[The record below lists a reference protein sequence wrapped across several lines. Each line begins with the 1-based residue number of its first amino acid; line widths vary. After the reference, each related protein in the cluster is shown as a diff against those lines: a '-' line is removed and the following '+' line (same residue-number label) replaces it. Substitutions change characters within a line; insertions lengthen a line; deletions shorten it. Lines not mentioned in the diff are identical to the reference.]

1 MTPSKYLKVTVHRVL
16 SGRLGIR
23 AVQNVPNPGW
33 AGLFHAVLRPTR
45 VRLRL
50 RSAYARTSGGA
61 IVTAVPVTIGVR
73 VPLREADAA
82 AAGVGGP
89 LVDTHGRVHR
99 DLRISLTDRCSL
111 RCTYCMPEQGNEWL
125 ARSSILT
132 TDEIVRIARVAADA
146 GVSTFR
152 LTGGEPLLR
161 TDIVDVV
168 RRLARLET
176 PDGERVQVAMTTNG
190 IRLPD
195 FLPDLE
201 AAGLARLNISLDTLD
216 RERFRELTRR
226 DRLDDVLEGIAAAQA
241 SGLRPLKIN
250 AVAMR
255 DVNDDELVA
264 LVEFALAHDA
274 QLRFIEQMP
283 LDAGHTWDR
292 SRMVTREEILDR
304 LSERWTLTP
313 VPGRGGAPAER
324 WSLDDTPHT
333 VGVIASV
340 TAPFCGDCDRL
351 RLTADGQLRNCLFS
365 TTEYDLLPILRAPEG
380 DDDAIDRM
388 LRSCVHG
395 KLPGHAINDP
405 SFLQPA
411 RGMNAIGG

>member
-1 MTPSKYLKVTVHRVL
+1 MT
-16 SGRLGIR
+16 
-23 AVQNVPNPGW
+23 
-33 AGLFHAVLRPTR
+33 
-45 VRLRL
+45 
-50 RSAYARTSGGA
+50 A
-61 IVTAVPVTIGVR
+61 IPVTIGMPRTGVR
-73 VPLREADAA
+73 DLPLPAALRAA
-82 AAGVGGP
+82 AVDPGATIGDP

-125 ARSSILT
+125 ARSSILAL
-132 TDEIVRIARVAADA
+132 DEIERIARVAAAD
-146 GVSTFR
+146 GITTFR

-161 TDIVDVV
+161 TDIVEVV
-168 RRLARLET
+168 RRLAAISGPAGPVEI
-176 PDGERVQVAMTTNG
+176 AMTTNG
-190 IRLPD
+190 IRLPEL
-195 FLPDLE
+195 LPGLVE
-201 AAGLARLNISLDTLD
+201 AGLGRLNVSIDTLRRD
-216 RERFRELTRR
+216 RFHALTRR
-226 DRLDDVLEGIAAAQA
+226 DRLDDVLAGIAAAAA
-241 SGLRPLKIN
+241 SGLRPLKLN

-255 DVNDDELVA
+255 DVNDDELVE
-264 LVEFALAHDA
+264 LVEFAIGCGA

-292 SRMVTREEILDR
+292 ARMVTRDEILAT
-304 LSERWTLTP
+304 LSARWSLTP
-313 VPGRGGAPAER
+313 VAGRGGAPAER
-324 WSLDDTPHT
+324 WTLDGGPHT

-365 TTEYDLLPILRAPEG
+365 TTEYDLVPVLRGASGGGE
-380 DDDAIDRM
+380 DVAIDAM

>member
-1 MTPSKYLKVTVHRVL
+1 MVAVNL
-16 SGRLGIR
+16 SPTRPAR
-23 AVQNVPNPGW
+23 AVDERATVGAPG
-33 AGLFHAVLRPTR
+33 
-45 VRLRL
+45 
-50 RSAYARTSGGA
+50 
-61 IVTAVPVTIGVR
+61 
-73 VPLREADAA
+73 DA
-82 AAGVGGP
+82 
-89 LVDTHGRVHR
+89 LVDRFGRVHR

-125 ARSSILT
+125 ARSGLMT
-132 TDEIVRIARVAADA
+132 ADEIVRVAGIAAAS
-146 GVSTFR
+146 GITTFR

-161 TDIVDVV
+161 TDVVDIV
-168 RRLARLET
+168 RRLAAISGPHGPVEI
-176 PDGERVQVAMTTNG
+176 AMTTNG
-190 IRLPD
+190 IRLAD
-195 FLPDLE
+195 MLPDLA
-201 AAGLARLNISLDTLD
+201 AAGLDRLNISIDTLD

-226 DRLDDVLEGIAAAQA
+226 DRLEDVRAGIAAAAA
-241 SGLRPLKIN
+241 SGLRPLKLN

-255 DVNDDELVA
+255 GVNDDELVD

-274 QLRFIEQMP
+274 QMRFIEQMP

-292 SRMVTREEILDR
+292 RQMVTRDEILTELR
-304 LSERWTLTP
+304 ARWDLEP

-324 WSLDDTPHT
+324 FLLDGGPAS

-365 TTEYDLLPILRAPEG
+365 LDEYDLLPVLRAG
-380 DDDAIDRM
+380 VDDVAVDRM
-388 LRSCVHG
+388 LRGCVAG
-395 KLPGHAINDP
+395 KLPGHAIDDP

>member
-1 MTPSKYLKVTVHRVL
+1 MP
-16 SGRLGIR
+16 
-23 AVQNVPNPGW
+23 
-33 AGLFHAVLRPTR
+33 
-45 VRLRL
+45 
-50 RSAYARTSGGA
+50 
-61 IVTAVPVTIGVR
+61 AVPVTIAPARPRAPVASSLGA
-73 VPLREADAA
+73 P
-82 AAGVGGP
+82 GSP

-132 TDEIVRIARVAADA
+132 TDEIVRVARVAAA
-146 GVSTFR
+146 SGVTTFR

-161 TDIVDVV
+161 ADIVDVV
-168 RRLARLET
+168 RRLSAVT
-176 PDGERVQVAMTTNG
+176 GPDGPVQLAMTTNG
-190 IRLPD
+190 IRLPEM
-195 FLPDLE
+195 LPGLVD
-201 AAGLARLNISLDTLD
+201 AGLGRLNISIDTLRRD
-216 RERFRELTRR
+216 RFHELTRR
-226 DRLDDVLEGIAAAQA
+226 DRLDDVLAGIAAAAA
-241 SGLRPLKIN
+241 SGLTPLKLN

-255 DVNDDELVA
+255 DVNDDELID
-264 LVEFALAHDA
+264 LVEFAIAHDA

-292 SRMVTREEILDR
+292 TRMVTRDEILR
-304 LSERWTLTP
+304 TLSTRWDLTP

-324 WSLDDTPHT
+324 WTLDGGPHT

-365 TTEYDLLPILRAPEG
+365 VTEYDLLPILRAPEG
-380 DDDAIDRM
+380 DGGDDVAIDRM

>member
-1 MTPSKYLKVTVHRVL
+1 MS
-16 SGRLGIR
+16 
-23 AVQNVPNPGW
+23 
-33 AGLFHAVLRPTR
+33 
-45 VRLRL
+45 
-50 RSAYARTSGGA
+50 
-61 IVTAVPVTIGVR
+61 AVPVSIGVR
-73 VPLREADAA
+73 MTGRSAVAV
-82 AAGVGGP
+82 AGVAAHDTSGVAEPGSP

-125 ARSSILT
+125 ARSSILSL
-132 TDEIVRIARVAADA
+132 DEIERVARVAAAA
-146 GVSTFR
+146 GVTTFR

-168 RRLARLET
+168 RRLSEIRGPEGT
-176 PDGERVQVAMTTNG
+176 PVELAMTTNG
-190 IRLPD
+190 IRLPEL
-195 FLPDLE
+195 LPGLVD
-201 AAGLARLNISLDTLD
+201 AGLRRLNISLDTLRRD
-216 RERFRELTRR
+216 RFHELTRR
-226 DRLDDVLEGIAAAQA
+226 DRLDDVIAGIAAAAA
-241 SGLRPLKIN
+241 SGLRPLKLN

-255 DVNDDELVA
+255 DVNDDELADLVA
-264 LVEFALAHDA
+264 FALANGA
-274 QLRFIEQMP
+274 EMRFIEQMP

-292 SRMVTREEILDR
+292 SRMVTRDEILHA
-304 LSERWTLTP
+304 LSARWALTP

-324 WSLDDTPHT
+324 WLLDGGPAT

-365 TTEYDLLPILRAPEG
+365 TTEYDLLPIMRAVPGASADPSEATV
-380 DDDAIDRM
+380 DDDIDRM

>member
-1 MTPSKYLKVTVHRVL
+1 MTAIPLTL
-16 SGRLGIR
+16 S
-23 AVQNVPNPGW
+23 
-33 AGLFHAVLRPTR
+33 TR
-45 VRLRL
+45 M
-50 RSAYARTSGGA
+50 
-61 IVTAVPVTIGVR
+61 PQ
-73 VPLREADAA
+73 PAA
-82 AAGVGGP
+82 APIRQSLGDP

-125 ARSSILT
+125 AKTSILT
-132 TDEIVRIARVAADA
+132 LDEIVRIARVAAAD
-146 GVSTFR
+146 GITTFR

-161 TDIVDVV
+161 TDIVDIV
-168 RRLARLET
+168 RRLAAIT
-176 PDGERVQVAMTTNG
+176 GPDGRPVDIAMTTNG
-190 IRLPD
+190 IRLPEA
-195 FLPDLE
+195 LPALVD
-201 AAGLARLNISLDTLD
+201 AGLRRLNISIDTIQRD
-216 RERFRELTRR
+216 RFRDLTRR
-226 DRLDDVLEGIAAAQA
+226 DRLDDVLEGIAAAAA
-241 SGLRPLKIN
+241 SPLRPLKLN

-255 DVNDDELVA
+255 AVNEDELID
-264 LVEFALAHDA
+264 LVEFAVAHDA
-274 QLRFIEQMP
+274 QMRFIEQMP

-292 SRMVTREEILDR
+292 SRMVTQDEILR
-304 LSERWTLTP
+304 VLSSRWTLTP
-313 VPGRGGAPAER
+313 VPGRGGAPAAR
-324 WSLDDTPHT
+324 WVLDGGPHT

-365 TTEYDLLPILRAPEG
+365 STEYDLLPLLRADG
-380 DDDAIDRM
+380 ASGAQLDASIDGM